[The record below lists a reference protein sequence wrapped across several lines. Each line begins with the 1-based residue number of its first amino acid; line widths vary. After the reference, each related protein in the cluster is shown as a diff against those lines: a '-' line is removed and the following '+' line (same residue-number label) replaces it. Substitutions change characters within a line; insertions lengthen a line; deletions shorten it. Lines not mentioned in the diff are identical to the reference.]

1 MNTDLNTDLNTA
13 VDTDLDR
20 TCIDARDFF
29 TIDLDQFR
37 LAGDPLADAAV
48 EAYFHDVESSHPGA
62 LFGGLVRHTKLA
74 PEEQSPALRRF
85 FEVAARPPE
94 WVNSRTVERGQQ
106 FFNRLVA
113 HHFSALYLASL
124 PNSYAAAKG
133 VQVLRMTGRLQTDTE
148 RRLNETAQL
157 LMDVSA
163 PGALAPGGSGIDRVV
178 HVRLMHAAVRW
189 MITHDPSVTRVD
201 DSAPPTTESEELLWS
216 RSWGVPINQEDLA
229 GTWLTFTSVVY
240 DAFDASGVDF
250 TDQDV
255 ADHMH
260 MWRLVAYHL
269 GIDPLLV
276 PLTRSDARML
286 RTRIFGRQ
294 QAPSG
299 AGNVMA
305 AALLAQSRGRMPRVL
320 WPMMP
325 SAFRHF
331 LGDRVCNMLGLPPTN
346 WTRYLFAVM
355 SAVSRVMTLGADH
368 QRLHARLDALMGRH
382 LMDGILSEMRH
393 GERVGFTIPTH
404 LADSH

>member
-1 MNTDLNTDLNTA
+1 MTTDMNTVVDHVSTDA
-13 VDTDLDR
+13 
-20 TCIDARDFF
+20 ADFV

-37 LAGDPLADAAV
+37 LTGDSLADVAV
-48 EAYFHDVESSHPGA
+48 AAYFRDVDSSDPGS
-62 LFGGLVRHTKLA
+62 LFGGLVRHTKLV
-74 PEEQSPALRRF
+74 PEEQNPALRTF
-85 FEVAARPPE
+85 FQVAATPPE
-94 WVNSRTVERGQQ
+94 WVDPLAVERGQQ

-163 PGALAPGGSGIDRVV
+163 PGALADGGSGIDRIL

-201 DSAPPTTESEELLWS
+201 EVAPPATEPDDLLWS

-240 DAFDASGVDF
+240 DAFDASGVDY
-250 TDQDV
+250 TDQDI
-255 ADHMH
+255 ADHLH
-260 MWRLVAYHL
+260 MWRLVAHHL
-269 GIDPLLV
+269 GVNPLLI
-276 PLTRSDARML
+276 PLTRTDARIL

-294 QAPSG
+294 QGPSG
-299 AGNVMA
+299 AGRVMA
-305 AALLAQSRGRMPRVL
+305 AALLAQSRGRMPRML
-320 WPMMP
+320 WPVMP
-325 SAFRHF
+325 SAFRRF
-331 LGDRVCNMLGLPPTN
+331 LGDRVCNMIGLPPTN
-346 WTRYLFAVM
+346 WTRHLFVVM
-355 SAVSRVMTLGADH
+355 SLVSRVMTLGADH
-368 QRLHARLDALMGRH
+368 HRLHARLDAFMGRH

-393 GERVGFTIPTH
+393 GERPGFAIPTH
-404 LADSH
+404 LAANQRGCATRS